1 MISLSFNKTKSL
13 LMIIVFL
20 SILKGQK
27 DNQIALT
34 YTDIRQ
40 NPNYSI
46 DLDLFKNILTDKF
59 IENGIYINSA
69 NSFNEQIQVEI
80 VISYFSFYESM
91 GGALIGK
98 SMVGVKLRNS
108 FIAPMLEEWS
118 TGSDIIFKGGS
129 LLDYGD
135 KDDFDQSW
143 GKEVIVQTSDKIIKK
158 AKPLLERLFL
168 LKETNSISPP
178 SKPEQLLSKTNTE
191 GSFDYNIDINS
202 NIPISSEKR
211 PDAIAV
217 VIGNKDYANKDVPSV
232 DFGIEDATIFKKYII
247 QTLGF
252 DEKNVFFVKNASQ
265 SDFNSIFGNEKNPK
279 GKLFNYVRDGKSD
292 IFIYYSGHGAP
303 DPESKQGYFV
313 PVDCDPSTVALN
325 GYSLNTLYGNLSK
338 IKYKSLTV
346 VIDACFS
353 GSSDKGMLIK
363 NVSPVFIT
371 VENPIQMKGNT
382 VIFSSAGGE
391 QVSSWYPE
399 KRHSLYTYY
408 FLKAIQGEAD
418 ANKDKQLTVGEM
430 KLYLDENVPY
440 MARRLNNREQTPQ
453 VIGDE
458 NRVIVKY

>member
-1 MISLSFNKTKSL
+1 
-13 LMIIVFL
+13 
-20 SILKGQK
+20 
-27 DNQIALT
+27 
-34 YTDIRQ
+34 
-40 NPNYSI
+40 
-46 DLDLFKNILTDKF
+46 
-59 IENGIYINSA
+59 
-69 NSFNEQIQVEI
+69 
-80 VISYFSFYESM
+80 
-91 GGALIGK
+91 
-98 SMVGVKLRNS
+98 
-108 FIAPMLEEWS
+108 
-118 TGSDIIFKGGS
+118 
-129 LLDYGD
+129 
-135 KDDFDQSW
+135 
-143 GKEVIVQTSDKIIKK
+143 
-158 AKPLLERLFL
+158 
-168 LKETNSISPP
+168 
-178 SKPEQLLSKTNTE
+178 
-191 GSFDYNIDINS
+191 
-202 NIPISSEKR
+202 
-211 PDAIAV
+211 
-217 VIGNKDYANKDVPSV
+217 
-232 DFGIEDATIFKKYII
+232 
-247 QTLGF
+247 
-252 DEKNVFFVKNASQ
+252 
-265 SDFNSIFGNEKNPK
+265 
-279 GKLFNYVRDGKSD
+279 
-292 IFIYYSGHGAP
+292 
-303 DPESKQGYFV
+303 FV